1 MAVKNRSGSHAAR
14 DTDPAASATKL
25 PGLLYILDLLPT
37 YVAREVGALSSGGS
51 GDWEIEIHL
60 PARSPYTEMWSRI
73 LPPGS
78 DSAVPEV
85 RSDIRM
91 GWCSLGAVRVLTAA
105 LPSILRVF
113 AKHPVR
119 FMRTAVGSLREGAFR
134 YFLIAVDLAGRIG
147 RTPDLIHSH
156 FAKDAAYIAMR
167 LSSLLD
173 VPFTVTTHAN
183 DIFVPKWEARLIEL
197 LERATGI
204 HTISSFNREY
214 IAGRYGLKLAE
225 RIFVSRLG
233 LDVDSLPQADPPEGR
248 LLFTCTASG
257 LVPKKGVDTLL
268 LSCEL
273 LSARGSAIECVII
286 GADPRG
292 KKLEDLRARVADSGL
307 SGTVKL
313 VGLLTAEEVLE
324 TVSRSTAF
332 VLPSVE
338 APNGDMDGI
347 PVALMEAMGMGIP
360 VIATGLSGIPEL
372 VEDGI
377 TGLTVEP
384 GDADA
389 LACAMERLAGDP
401 DLARRLGAEGKRKV
415 LRDFSME
422 RYIDEMKSFWIRLG
436 LDADTTE
443 GGLLK

>member
-1 MAVKNRSGSHAAR
+1 MAVKNRSGSHAAQ
-14 DTDPAASATKL
+14 DNDPAAPVTK
-25 PGLLYILDLLPT
+25 PPALLYLLDLLPT

-60 PARSPYTEMWSRI
+60 PTSSPYTEMWSRI

-85 RSDIRM
+85 RSDIHM
-91 GWCSLGAVRVLTAA
+91 GWCTLGTARVLTAA
-105 LPSILRVF
+105 LPACLRVF

-119 FMRTAVGSLREGAFR
+119 FIRTAAVSMREGTFR
-134 YFLIAVDLAGRIG
+134 YFLIAVDLAGGRLG
-147 RTPDLIHSH
+147 RTPDIIHSH
-156 FAKDAAYIAMR
+156 FAKDAAFIAMR
-167 LSSLLD
+167 LSALLE

-183 DIFVPKWEARLIEL
+183 DIFVPNREDRLTTL
-197 LERATGI
+197 LGRANGI
-204 HTISSFNREY
+204 HTISSFNRDY
-214 IAGRYGLKLAE
+214 IGGRYGSDLAE

-233 LDVDSLPQADPPEGR
+233 LDTVGLPQADPPEGR

-286 GADPRG
+286 GADPQGR
-292 KKLEDLRARVADSGL
+292 KLEELRARIADSGL

-313 VGLLTAEEVLE
+313 TGLLTTEEVLE

-338 APNGDMDGI
+338 APDGDMDGI
-347 PVALMEAMGMGIP
+347 PVALMEAMGMGVP
-360 VIATGLSGIPEL
+360 VITTRLSGIPEL

-401 DLARRLGAEGKRKV
+401 DLALRLGAEGKRKV

-422 RYIDEMKSFWIRLG
+422 RYTDDMKGFWTRLG
-436 LDADTTE
+436 SDGDMRK
-443 GGLLK
+443 GDC